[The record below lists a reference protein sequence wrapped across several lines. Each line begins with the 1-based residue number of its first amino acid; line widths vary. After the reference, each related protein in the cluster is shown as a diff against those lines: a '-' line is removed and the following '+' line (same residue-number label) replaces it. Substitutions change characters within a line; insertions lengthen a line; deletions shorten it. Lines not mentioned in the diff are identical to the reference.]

1 MNGNDN
7 NYRGRS
13 NYKVNLDNKNWSN
26 DGTNENYYNDICR
39 DVIEQDGEKKCWKN
53 VKMFEKIDFCKVLYR
68 WW

>member
-7 NYRGRS
+7 NYGGRS